1 MSDAKTAD
9 PLVGFSFGLELDG
22 VVVAFFKS
30 VSGLE
35 STIDVTELRQTTPD
49 GKTVVLKIPGQVKYG
64 DVTFG
69 RGLTKDT
76 TLYDWYQLIVDG
88 KIADN
93 RKLGSVIVYDQA
105 LAETARWNMERC
117 WPSAL
122 KTGSLDAGGGDV
134 VIEEM
139 TIVMEN
145 LVRVK
150 K

>member
-1 MSDAKTAD
+1 MSNTAD
-9 PLVGFSFGLELDG
+9 PLVGFSFALELDG
-22 VVVAFFKS
+22 VAVAMFKT

-35 STIDVTELRQTTPD
+35 SSIDVTELRQTTKE
-49 GKTVVLKIPGQVKYG
+49 GKTVVLKIPGQVKFG
-64 DVTFG
+64 DITFG

-76 TLYDWYQLIVDG
+76 VLYDWYQQVVDG
-88 KIADN
+88 KIEES
-93 RKLGSVIVYDQA
+93 RKLGSVVVYDQM
-105 LAETARWNMERC
+105 LEETARWNLERC

-139 TIVMEN
+139 TIVTEN
-145 LVRVK
+145 LMRVK